1 MPRPRT
7 WAYDAHGHVTRAIS
21 CENFEEK
28 CRGPESVPRSN
39 PALNPY
45 RENPSVWT
53 HCFGSKRPL
62 IYCRSLFPCG
72 GSQSRVSPGLASTG
86 GLSQGHHAICGLGRL
101 LRGKQDGSHFWAFV
115 GQEITHSVT
124 GGLGWG
130 VKRPK
135 NNSIF
140 GCFSKKLHK
149 RLLSLQVQQ
158 TLPFGK
164 NTGTGWLTSC
174 HLWGPAAF
182 FAILYVSPYELIFT
196 EEVCLEACS

>member
-1 MPRPRT
+1 MHMDMSQESFHARIFRKNAGGQR
-7 WAYDAHGHVTRAIS
+7 AYPDLY
-21 CENFEEK
+21 
-28 CRGPESVPRSN
+28 N
-39 PALNPY
+39 PALTLTV
-45 RENPSVWT
+45 RTLSVDT
-53 HCFGSKRPL
+53 
-62 IYCRSLFPCG
+62 LFWEQKTLVLLSEFIPMW

-86 GLSQGHHAICGLGRL
+86 GLSQGHHAVCDLGRL

-115 GQEITHSVT
+115 GHEITHSVT

-158 TLPFGK
+158 TPSIWQK
-164 NTGTGWLTSC
+164 HS
-174 HLWGPAAF
+174 PAF
-182 FAILYVSPYELIFT
+182 FAILYVSPK
-196 EEVCLEACS
+196 SS

>member
-1 MPRPRT
+1 M
-7 WAYDAHGHVTRAIS
+7 
-21 CENFEEK
+21 
-28 CRGPESVPRSN
+28 
-39 PALNPY
+39 
-45 RENPSVWT
+45 WT

-62 IYCRSLFPCG
+62 FYCRSLSPCG

-86 GLSQGHHAICGLGRL
+86 GLSQGHHAVCDLGRL

-115 GQEITHSVT
+115 GHEITHSVT

-158 TLPFGK
+158 TPSIWQK
-164 NTGTGWLTSC
+164 HS
-174 HLWGPAAF
+174 PAF
-182 FAILYVSPYELIFT
+182 FAILYVSPK
-196 EEVCLEACS
+196 SS